1 MKIWVFGE
9 EVTRLLPFHG
19 IGPDTRKCFKL
30 VPGQDL
36 KAKPSQI
43 FTQNFGPIVVK
54 GEKYDIIVLNKELKV
69 LTEVLYDNKLWNAE
83 ISTFGDEAE
92 LVLKPIL

>member
-1 MKIWVFGE
+1 M
-9 EVTRLLPFHG
+9 LPFHG

-30 VPGQDL
+30 APGQDL

-43 FTQNFGPIVVK
+43 TTQDFHVIDVK
-54 GEKYDIIVLNKELKV
+54 GEKYDIIVLNKEVKV

-83 ISTFGDEAE
+83 ISTFGNEAE
-92 LVLKPIL
+92 IVLKPIL